1 MQILATV
8 LVIAIMTFGVVWIIV
23 GPVTPKEYT
32 SHEPI
37 IIKNDQDFIDYDF
50 PGLGNETDPFIIEGY
65 YINSSLDAIFITQT
79 TKYFVIRNC
88 KLEAERE
95 GIYITFVA
103 QKTVKIENN
112 IFVSNGILIS
122 DSYYVELQNN
132 LFTESAESGIHLI
145 NSNHAI
151 IRNNTIFNGGTFGI
165 QVIGYYCLIEDNK
178 IYSDNI
184 IEINAGI
191 SYQGT
196 GTIIR
201 NNTIEKQYW
210 GLYLPTGN
218 SNLITENHIEGCREG
233 ILAQSLHLSNITNNF
248 LLNNTLNGIRFH
260 GGASNDIYLNHFEKN
275 NIGIEICQSFFNVIA
290 NNTLLL
296 NNIGLEI
303 KDFPGTISYIP
314 SKNNTVKYNLFVNNT
329 LYGVK
334 NSILSQYSKIYLN
347 SFYFNNALGTSQAY
361 DNGVYSEW
369 HYFST
374 WGNFWNEWSLGDY
387 MIDGN
392 SNSTDSYPLSFP
404 PV

>member
-1 MQILATV
+1 MSGIVISTILFTV
-8 LVIAIMTFGVVWIIV
+8 YF
-23 GPVTPKEYT
+23 PSKREYK
-32 SHEPI
+32 SHDSI
-37 IIKNDQDFIDYDF
+37 IILNDQDFTNYRF
-50 PGLGNETDPFIIEGY
+50 PGSGEMNDPYIIEGL
-65 YINSSLDAIFITQT
+65 YINSSLDAIRIEGT

-95 GIYITFVA
+95 GIYIIFVA

-112 IFVSNGILIS
+112 IFVSNGVLIS
-122 DSYYVELQNN
+122 DSHYVELQDN
-132 LFTESAESGIHLI
+132 LFTERAESGIRLS
-145 NSNHAI
+145 NTNHAI
-151 IRNNTIFNGGTFGI
+151 VRNNTIFNGGTFGI
-165 QVIGYYCLIEDNK
+165 QVIGYYCLIEDNQ

-210 GLYLPTGN
+210 GLYLPSGN

-233 ILAQSLHLSNITNNF
+233 ILAQSINLSNITNNF
-248 LLNNTLNGIRFH
+248 LFNNTLNGIRFH

-303 KDFPGTISYIP
+303 MDFPGTISYIP
-314 SKNNTVKYNLFVNNT
+314 SSNNTVKYNLFVNNT

-347 SFYFNNALGTSQAY
+347 SFYFNNFLGTSQAY

-374 WGNFWNEWSLGDY
+374 LGNFWNEWISGDY
-387 MIDGN
+387 IIDGN
-392 SNSTDSYPLSFP
+392 SNSTDSFPLLNP